1 MLKVDKLVS
10 PDYARPKFEHVDGV
24 TRIVGCENSTTYTV
38 VLGSNPL
45 YTSQSLAKVIEYVQ
59 ELNFEASLLL
69 LNLRT
74 LELNEQV

>member
-24 TRIVGCENSTTYTV
+24 TRIVGCENSTTYTILLV
-38 VLGSNPL
+38 GVPV
-45 YTSQSLAKVIEYVQ
+45 YVSQSLEDVIKYVQ

-74 LELNEQV
+74 MELNER